1 MSSSFIHPSFCQLK
15 FGHCGPRED
24 DEERESIR
32 CHGKLTL
39 QCCFLRSV
47 VLMGT
52 DFSLTVVL
60 GSISNVSGVSTA
72 FPIRDTMKFP
82 FQCNLMRK
90 Q

>member
-1 MSSSFIHPSFCQLK
+1 
-15 FGHCGPRED
+15 
-24 DEERESIR
+24 
-32 CHGKLTL
+32 
-39 QCCFLRSV
+39 
-47 VLMGT
+47 MGT